1 MWIALLL
8 AMIAGAS
15 EVDPV
20 ASPGPPED
28 LTVSYI
34 RGESSVRR
42 RCAACHAVG
51 AEDLSPYPDA
61 PPLREVV
68 TRYPVDNL
76 EEALAEGIYVNHQ
89 GPMPPFALEADEI
102 ADIVAYLRTLQTP
115 GDTEGGPR

>member
-1 MWIALLL
+1 MWIALLF

-15 EVDPV
+15 DVDPV
-20 ASPGPPED
+20 ISRGPPED

-51 AEDLSPYPDA
+51 PDDQSPYPDA
-61 PPLREVV
+61 PPLRVVV
-68 TRYPVDNL
+68 TRYPVENL

-89 GPMPPFALEADEI
+89 GPMPPFVLEADEI

-115 GDTEGGPR
+115 RETEGRGR